1 VLVVFVG
8 VGVLAGDREPLILD
22 AHERSRLPGKFIA
35 LSHGYTGYDVTG
47 PADGRVVL
55 LIPGISI
62 PRSVFRPTATS
73 LAQAGYRVV
82 TYDLYGRGFSD
93 RPRVRYDA
101 ALSINRS
108 MSCLPRFRSLGPSAS
123 WAWLRERFSR
133 CCMPSSDRP
142 ASNASF

>member
-1 VLVVFVG
+1 MVHRAKWRWRWIAGPLCVVLVVFVG
-8 VGVLAGDREPLILD
+8 VGVLAGDREPFILD

-35 LSHGYTGYDVTG
+35 LSHGYTSYDVTG

-82 TYDLYGRGFSD
+82 TYDSVRTRVLGSAASALRRGSVQSTD
-93 RPRVRYDA
+93 R
-101 ALSINRS
+101 
-108 MSCLPRFRSLGPSAS
+108 
-123 WAWLRERFSR
+123 
-133 CCMPSSDRP
+133 
-142 ASNASF
+142 